1 MRKDTF
7 DLSQADDEP
16 RSPGRRA
23 LFQGAALAGGV
34 ALIGTLSSQA
44 ALAET
49 PAEPIDPALE
59 TVPFYGKRQSGIT
72 NPIPAAGLAASFN
85 VLATNRNELS
95 QLFQILTD
103 RFAFLTPG
111 GPAASA
117 DPAFPAPD
125 SGLLGPVVTPNKLT
139 ATLAVGA
146 SLFDGRFGLEPV
158 KPRQLVTM
166 TAFPNDRLDSD
177 WCHGDLLMQ
186 FCSDSAEVNLHA
198 MRDIIKNTPSLLM
211 VRWKQDGFL
220 PQSAIRAA
228 GKLTPRN
235 MLGFKDGTANLDAT
249 DGGLMDKIVW
259 VQRDG
264 KEPAWAVDGT
274 YQVVRIIRNLVE
286 QWDRTPLAD
295 QQTMIGRHK
304 MSGAPLTGT
313 NEHDIPAFASDPK
326 GQDDPA
332 RRPHPPGQSTHPRD
346 AGEPDPPAP
355 LQLLARRQQGGPAR
369 YGAAVQLLP
378 GRPRG
383 RLHHR
388 AEAPQRGVAR
398 GVHQADRRRLLLCA
412 ARRRQCQ
419 PIPRPNHAGGRIS
432 RLTRIGWGKSVL
444 KLEYF
449 CPFL

>member
-72 NPIPAAGLAASFN
+72 NPIPAAGLVASFN

-95 QLFQILTD
+95 QLFQILTE
-103 RFAFLTPG
+103 RFAFLTQG

-146 SLFDGRFGLEPV
+146 SLFDGRFELEPV

-295 QQTMIGRHK
+295 QQSMIGRHK

-326 GQDDPA
+326 GKTIPLDAHIRLANPRTPETQA
-332 RRPHPPGQSTHPRD
+332 NLILRRPYNYSRGANKAGQLD
-346 AGEPDPPAP
+346 MGLLFNCFQADLEAGFITVQKRLNGESLEEYIKPT
-355 LQLLARRQQGGPAR
+355 GGG
-369 YGAAVQLLP
+369 YYFVLP
-378 GRPRG
+378 GVANASQYLG
-383 RLHHR
+383 QTML
-388 AEAPQRGVAR
+388 EAAS
-398 GVHQADRRRLLLCA
+398 A
-412 ARRRQCQ
+412 A
-419 PIPRPNHAGGRIS
+419 
-432 RLTRIGWGKSVL
+432 
-444 KLEYF
+444 
-449 CPFL
+449 

>member
-7 DLSQADDEP
+7 DLSQADDAP

-44 ALAET
+44 ARAET

-72 NPIPAAGLAASFN
+72 NPIPAAGLVASFN

-95 QLFQILTD
+95 QLFQILTE
-103 RFAFLTPG
+103 RFAFLTQG

-125 SGLLGPVVTPNKLT
+125 SGLMGPVVTPNKLT

-295 QQTMIGRHK
+295 QQSMIGRHK

-326 GQDDPA
+326 GKTIPLDAHIRLANPRTPETQA
-332 RRPHPPGQSTHPRD
+332 NLILRRPYNYSRGANKAGQLD
-346 AGEPDPPAP
+346 MGLLFNCFQADLEAGFITVQKRLNGESLEEYIKPT
-355 LQLLARRQQGGPAR
+355 GGG
-369 YGAAVQLLP
+369 YYFVLP
-378 GRPRG
+378 GVANASQHLG
-383 RLHHR
+383 QTML
-388 AEAPQRGVAR
+388 EAAS
-398 GVHQADRRRLLLCA
+398 A
-412 ARRRQCQ
+412 A
-419 PIPRPNHAGGRIS
+419 
-432 RLTRIGWGKSVL
+432 
-444 KLEYF
+444 
-449 CPFL
+449 

>member
-23 LFQGAALAGGV
+23 LFQGAALAGGA

-44 ALAET
+44 ARAET

-72 NPIPAAGLAASFN
+72 NPIPAAGLVASFN

-95 QLFQILTD
+95 QLFQILTE
-103 RFAFLTPG
+103 RFAFLTQG

-125 SGLLGPVVTPNKLT
+125 SGLMGPVVTPNKLT

-295 QQTMIGRHK
+295 QQSMIGRHK

-326 GQDDPA
+326 GKTIPLDAHIRLANPRTPETQA
-332 RRPHPPGQSTHPRD
+332 NLILRRPYNYSRGANKAGQLD
-346 AGEPDPPAP
+346 MGLLFNCFQADLEAGFITVQKRLNGESLEEYIKPT
-355 LQLLARRQQGGPAR
+355 GGG
-369 YGAAVQLLP
+369 YYFVLP
-378 GRPRG
+378 GVANASQHLG
-383 RLHHR
+383 QTML
-388 AEAPQRGVAR
+388 EAAS
-398 GVHQADRRRLLLCA
+398 A
-412 ARRRQCQ
+412 A
-419 PIPRPNHAGGRIS
+419 
-432 RLTRIGWGKSVL
+432 
-444 KLEYF
+444 
-449 CPFL
+449 